1 VIGMSTNEELLELV
15 SSLTDRIEGLELRI
29 KSLEIHNQDVPEE
42 VMVAIAAAVAAYL
55 GHRAKR
61 RQPHF
66 TTSRGWQASTR
77 RSQLSHHPLYT
88 R

>member
-1 VIGMSTNEELLELV
+1 MSTNEELLELV
-15 SSLTDRIEGLELRI
+15 KSLSERVEGLEVKI
-29 KSLEIHNQDVPEE
+29 KSLEVHTKDVPEDT
-42 VMVAIAAAVAAYL
+42 MVAIAAAVAAYL

-61 RQPHF
+61 HQPHF
-66 TTSRGWQASTR
+66 TTAPGWQASTR

>member
-1 VIGMSTNEELLELV
+1 MSQDEELLELV
-15 SSLTDRIEGLELRI
+15 RSLTDRIEGLEIKIKQLGLRT
-29 KSLEIHNQDVPEE
+29 EDVPEE

-66 TTSRGWQASTR
+66 GTARGWTSSTR
-77 RSQLSHHPLYT
+77 RSQHSHHPLYT

>member
-1 VIGMSTNEELLELV
+1 VIDMADETELLDLV
-15 SSLTDRIEGLELRI
+15 KALTERIEGMEIKIKALEL
-29 KSLEIHNQDVPEE
+29 HCQDVPEE
-42 VMVAIAAAVAAYL
+42 TMVAIAAAVAAYL

-66 TTSRGWQASTR
+66 TTGRNWASNTR
-77 RSQLSHHPLYT
+77 RSQHTHHPLYT

>member
-1 VIGMSTNEELLELV
+1 MSGNEELMELV
-15 SSLTDRIEGLELRI
+15 KTLTDRIEGLEI
-29 KSLEIHNQDVPEE
+29 KVKSLELHAQDVPEE
-42 VMVAIAAAVAAYL
+42 TLVAIAAAVAAYL

-66 TTSRGWQASTR
+66 TTARGWQASTR

-88 R
+88 S

>member
-1 VIGMSTNEELLELV
+1 MSTDAELLDLV
-15 SSLTDRIEGLELRI
+15 QSLTDRIEGLEI
-29 KSLEIHNQDVPEE
+29 KIKQLEMRTQDVPEE
-42 VMVAIAAAVAAYL
+42 VMVAIASAVAAYL

-66 TTSRGWQASTR
+66 GATRGWTNSTL
-77 RSQLSHHPLYT
+77 RSQHSHHPLYT

>member
-1 VIGMSTNEELLELV
+1 MAEQSELLDLV
-15 SSLTDRIEGLELRI
+15 KSLTDRIEGLEI
-29 KSLEIHNQDVPEE
+29 KVKHLELQHQDVPEE
-42 VMVAIAAAVAAYL
+42 TMVAIAAAVAAYL

-66 TTSRGWQASTR
+66 TKTRGWTSLTR
-77 RSQLSHHPLYT
+77 AAQHDNRPLYL

>member
-1 VIGMSTNEELLELV
+1 MSQDAELLELV
-15 SSLTDRIEGLELRI
+15 KALTERIDGLEIKIKGLELRTA
-29 KSLEIHNQDVPEE
+29 DVPEE
-42 VMVAIAAAVAAYL
+42 TLVAIAAAVAAYL

-66 TTSRGWQASTR
+66 TTGRNWTSSTR
-77 RSQLSHHPLYT
+77 RAQHAHHPLYT